1 MPTFDPKVLRRTVLE
16 MAFNG
21 SAVHIACAFSIVEIL
36 AVLYRKHL
44 RLGSHGPRSPE
55 RDYLVL
61 SKGHGVMAQY
71 PCLRELGWLTDA
83 AIALLFFMHGAQ
95 LSPEIALRGARHWRL
110 HSMVF
115 LSTFALFP
123 LLGISARLLAPSLL
137 PDPLWAGL
145 ILLTA
150 LPSTVQSSIAF
161 TSVAGGNVPAAL
173 CSASASNL
181 LGVFLTP
188 LIAGFLLTRH
198 GLDISARSVLA
209 IVVQLLVPFVAGQL
223 LRPWIGAYVTRHAR
237 ALKSVDYGSILLI
250 VYSAFSHGVV
260 DGIWHQI
267 DASELLKVALIDVAL
282 LAVVIS
288 ILTFAS
294 RLLGFSRADEITI
307 VFCGSKKS
315 LASGLPIA
323 TLLFAGHV
331 GLVVIPLMLFHQI
344 QLMVCASLAR
354 RYAARRGGPTE
365 PLGIVP
371 ATPT

>member
-1 MPTFDPKVLRRTVLE
+1 MALVRSIWSRIDRFLAAILLTVAFAAVMPARGD
-16 MAFNG
+16 A
-21 SAVHIACAFSIVEIL
+21 AV
-36 AVLYRKHL
+36 AV
-44 RLGSHGPRSPE
+44 
-55 RDYLVL
+55 
-61 SKGHGVMAQY
+61 
-71 PCLRELGWLTDA
+71 GWLTDA
-83 AIALLFFMHGAQ
+83 AIALLFFMHGAK
-95 LSPEIALRGARHWRL
+95 LSPEVALLGARHWRL
-110 HSMVF
+110 HTMVF

-123 LLGISARLLAPSLL
+123 LLGISARFLAPGFL
-137 PDPLWAGL
+137 PGPLWAGV

-150 LPSTVQSSIAF
+150 LPSTVQASIAF

-198 GLDISARSVLA
+198 GLDISARSVLD
-209 IVVQLLVPFVAGQL
+209 IVMQLLLPFVAGQL
-223 LRPWIGAYVTRHAR
+223 SRPWIGAYLTRHPR

-267 DASELLKVALIDVAL
+267 DAGDLFKVALVDVAL
-282 LAVVIS
+282 LAAVIA
-288 ILTFAS
+288 ILTFVS
-294 RLLGFSRADEITI
+294 RQLDFLRADEITI

-323 TLLFAGHV
+323 TLLFSGHV
-331 GLVVIPLMLFHQI
+331 GLVIIPLMVFHQI

-354 RYAARRGGPTE
+354 HYATRRVTASE
-365 PLGIVP
+365 PLPGLT
-371 ATPT
+371 ATSA

>member
-1 MPTFDPKVLRRTVLE
+1 MTSIRSIWSHIDKFLAAILLTVAFATVMPARSE
-16 MAFNG
+16 A
-21 SAVHIACAFSIVEIL
+21 AV
-36 AVLYRKHL
+36 AV
-44 RLGSHGPRSPE
+44 
-55 RDYLVL
+55 
-61 SKGHGVMAQY
+61 
-71 PCLRELGWLTDA
+71 GWLTDA

>member
-1 MPTFDPKVLRRTVLE
+1 MTLVRSVWSRIDRFLAAILLTVVFATVMPARGD
-16 MAFNG
+16 A
-21 SAVHIACAFSIVEIL
+21 AV
-36 AVLYRKHL
+36 AV
-44 RLGSHGPRSPE
+44 
-55 RDYLVL
+55 
-61 SKGHGVMAQY
+61 
-71 PCLRELGWLTDA
+71 GWLTDA
-83 AIALLFFMHGAQ
+83 AIALLFFMHGAK
-95 LSPEIALRGARHWRL
+95 LSPEDALLGARHWRL
-110 HSMVF
+110 HAIVF

-123 LLGISARLLAPSLL
+123 LLGISARFLAPSFL
-137 PDPLWAGL
+137 PEPLWAGL

-150 LPSTVQSSIAF
+150 LPSTVQASIAF

-209 IVVQLLVPFVAGQL
+209 IVVQLLLPYVVGQL
-223 LRPWIGAYVTRHAR
+223 LRPWIGAYLTRHPR

-267 DASELLKVALIDVAL
+267 DAGELFKVALVDVAL
-282 LAVVIS
+282 LATVITL
-288 ILTFAS
+288 LTFAS
-294 RLLGFSRADEITI
+294 RQLGFSRADEITI

-354 RYAARRGGPTE
+354 RYAARPVTATE
-365 PLGIVP
+365 RHAGLP
-371 ATPT
+371 ATPTLH